1 MPTTHEGFSQ
11 RLLRLKADLAAQGGR
26 VQAMYEDACEAVFA
40 GDEGAA
46 RSVIDRD
53 DEIDRADV
61 AIEKASVTLLAD
73 ATNDGAALDAA
84 QLRAVLTVV
93 KVNNELERAADA
105 AVVVAEC
112 VPAIRPFKDS
122 IPQTFRVLTNSVVGI
137 LRDVNRAFER
147 DDAAL
152 ARLVL
157 QSEDTVEAFKNGLL
171 REAEERV
178 AAGTMP
184 VDLAFVLHEL
194 ANQCERIADHATN
207 IAEQVIYLASGAIV
221 RHTDAGW
228 VDLPDIARN

>member
-26 VQAMYEDACEAVFA
+26 VQAMYEDACEAVFS

-46 RSVIDRD
+46 RSVVERD

-61 AIEKASVTLLAD
+61 AIEKASVRLLAD

-112 VPAIRPFKDS
+112 VPAIRPFRDA

-157 QSEDTVEAFKNGLL
+157 QSEDTVEAFKSGLL